1 MRSRASVSI
10 FQVSVSVS
18 AFMPMSRSRSR
29 SFSQVSVLVSEVTVL
44 DYITDAYSTAHT
56 VSCQK
61 SVIDI
66 NSRAYFYQ
74 EKIFRRL
81 EQDFSTCGQQKNF

>member
-18 AFMPMSRSRSR
+18 AFMPMSRSRS
-29 SFSQVSVLVSEVTVL
+29 FSQVSVLFSEVAVL

-81 EQDFSTCGQQKNF
+81 EQDFSTCGPQKNF